1 MRFTKPYT
9 ISHSHAGPSG
19 VVRQALVPAL
29 AAFIALLAPA
39 ATARTVHMLG
49 GSIQAEIPDSA
60 HVHDN
65 TIFFRAGAGVT
76 PSITVSRSPGRLLP
90 FASGML
96 AELRDLNGNVYF
108 ERFFSGRKAWA
119 VIYSQAAGRRV
130 YVYAYAY
137 QTTKGV
143 VLVSAIATRPQW
155 AGSVG
160 AMLLQVLS
168 NMTVFTS

>member
-1 MRFTKPYT
+1 M
-9 ISHSHAGPSG
+9 
-19 VVRQALVPAL
+19 
-29 AAFIALLAPA
+29 PA

-49 GSIQAEIPDSA
+49 GAIQAEIPDSA

-65 TIFFRAGAGVT
+65 TIFFRPGSGVT
-76 PSITVSRSPGRLLP
+76 PSISASRSPGRLLP

-96 AELRDLNGNVYF
+96 AELRDRNGSVYF

-119 VIYSQAAGRRV
+119 VVYSQAVGRRL

-143 VLVSAIATRPQW
+143 ILISAVATRPQW
-155 AGSVG
+155 AGSIG